1 METPVEE
8 AEEEVP
14 ADTGEVTAAEIS
26 YPPGLEV
33 LDFRKKVNKTIKIAS
48 NSMIFYKIKTTNTDW
63 SGGFR
68 VQDEG

>member
-26 YPPGLEV
+26 YPPGLVV
-33 LDFRKKVNKTIKIAS
+33 LDFWKKVNKTIKIES
-48 NSMIFYKIKTTNTDW
+48 IQFHH
-63 SGGFR
+63 FL
-68 VQDEG
+68 